1 MNNTVNIGGG
11 GSTAGGM
18 PTAGVERTTLSR
30 GISITS
36 LVFSSFPIIAG
47 EKENFGLMPLQSCCE
62 FILFTLIK

>member
-1 MNNTVNIGGG
+1 MDNTVNIGGG

-18 PTAGVERTTLSR
+18 PTAGLERTTLPR

-47 EKENFGLMPLQSCCE
+47 EKEILGLCRFNHAASSSFL
-62 FILFTLIK
+62 L